1 MARIDRSYIGKGII
15 YIQPKDGSTA
25 MLPIGNCSKL
35 ELSFDE
41 EKKEQKDF
49 TSPGGG
55 NANVLQ
61 SISSVSGSVVTHD
74 ISAENLAL
82 GLRGS
87 VTYQTA
93 STVTD
98 ETQDVLGVDG
108 EMVPFDFIP
117 DTTVAYVVTDN
128 AGTTTYVKDVDYT
141 ETANGILVIG
151 AGSMTAETIKVDYTK
166 AVSEV
171 MQALTAA
178 GLEYKLFFDGLNEA
192 QSGKAVAV
200 RIHRAKFSPA
210 QGLGL
215 IGDDFAE
222 MPLDLEILSDNTI
235 VGAGLSKFL
244 VVSQAT

>member
-15 YIQPKDGSTA
+15 YAQLFDGTGA

-41 EKKEQKDF
+41 EKKEMKDF

-61 SISSVSGSVVTHD
+61 SISSVSAALITHD
-74 ISAENLAL
+74 ISADNLAL

-93 STVTD
+93 SAVTGESHD
-98 ETQDVLGVDG
+98 ILGVDG

-117 DTTVAYVVTDN
+117 DTAVAYVVKN
-128 AGTTTYVKDVDYT
+128 ASAAVQTKGVDYT
-141 ETANGILVIG
+141 ETPNGILIVG
-151 AGSMTAETIKVDYTK
+151 TGGLVGETITVEYTK
-166 AVSEV
+166 AVAEV
-171 MQALTAA
+171 MQALTESGA
-178 GLEYKLFFDGLNEA
+178 EFRIFFDGLNEA

-200 RIHRAKFSPA
+200 RFHRTKFSPA

-222 MPLDLEILSDNTI
+222 MPLDLELLSDNSV

-244 VVSQAT
+244 SVSQAT

>member
-1 MARIDRSYIGKGII
+1 MARQDRSYIGKGTI
-15 YIQPKDGSTA
+15 YIQPRDGLTA

-41 EKKEQKDF
+41 EKKAQKDY
-49 TSPGGG
+49 TSAGGG
-55 NANVLQ
+55 NANVLV
-61 SISSVSGSVVTHD
+61 SISSISASLITHD
-74 ISAENLAL
+74 ISSENLAL

-87 VTYQTA
+87 ISYQTA
-93 STVTD
+93 SAVVD
-98 ETQDVLGVDG
+98 ETHDVLGVDG
-108 EMVPFDFIP
+108 EMIPFDFVP
-117 DTTVAYVVTDN
+117 DTATAYVITDS
-128 AGTTTYVKDVDYT
+128 AGTTTYVDGTDYA
-141 ETANGILVIG
+141 ETPNGILVIG
-151 AGSMTAETIKVDYTK
+151 AGAIGAETIKVDYTK

-171 MQALTAA
+171 MQALTEA
-178 GLEYKLFFDGLNEA
+178 GLEYRLFFDGLNEA

-222 MPLDLEILSDNTI
+222 MPLDLEILSDTAI

-244 VVSQAT
+244 SVTQVV